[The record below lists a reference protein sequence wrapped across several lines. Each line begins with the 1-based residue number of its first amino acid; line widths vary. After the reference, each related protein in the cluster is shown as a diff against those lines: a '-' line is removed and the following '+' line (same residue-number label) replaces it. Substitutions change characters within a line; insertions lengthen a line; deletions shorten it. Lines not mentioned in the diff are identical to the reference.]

1 MFDQRYKRGR
11 RRALQTLA
19 AVATVPFHAMAAMA
33 VAVPGSSTTGT
44 RRLTQLIGSNGWA
57 GAPQDIAMW
66 RQMGISWGRDVAG
79 PGQPD
84 SPHDAMRVDRTGPRY
99 DSDLSPVLLS
109 NNRNGFRSL
118 LLLAYT
124 PGWNATVADDSKS
137 APVDVDAWTQ
147 YVDAV
152 VRKYSAPPYNVRYF
166 QIWNEAAGRLS
177 GGLRQATFW
186 HGPSADGDKDGVYDR
201 AMQDYVERIHIPA
214 ARIIRKYRCYI
225 VYGGWPDQ
233 GGVETYIKWLEY
245 RSPVVNARMLDWVDY
260 IDIHYM
266 KVAELDPLYQRY
278 VRNGPARGLWQTE
291 IGDRYMEDPHYLAR
305 YFFDFAVWALDRN
318 WDDPDKYVSMVY
330 HWDGVEPFRLT
341 QRGTPRTYT
350 VSGRA
355 LIVLN
360 RTVPG
365 ALQCVPAQLKLGP
378 DVAGSAVYSN
388 KDLVFQVAAPSG
400 WRTISVPGL
409 KAPVSSRAD
418 VRFIDALTGQAAP
431 ASDVA
436 LTWGKDNGSD
446 TLNIRFKV
454 PEIVNGAR
462 KKPPEVPVHLAYVV
476 VSTRQVA

>member
-1 MFDQRYKRGR
+1 MFKQRHSHAR

-19 AVATVPFHAMAAMA
+19 ALASVPFHAVAATA
-33 VAVPGSSTTGT
+33 VAVPRSGDTGT
-44 RRLTQLIGSNGWA
+44 RRMTQLIGSNGWA
-57 GAPQDIAMW
+57 GAPADIAMW
-66 RQMGISWGRDVAG
+66 HQMGISWGRDVAG

-84 SPHDAMRVDRTGPRY
+84 SPRDAMRIDRTGPSY
-99 DSDLSPVLLS
+99 DSNLPPVLLS

-137 APVDVDAWTQ
+137 APVDVNAWTQ

-177 GGLRQATFW
+177 GGLQQATFW
-186 HGPSADGDKDGVYDR
+186 HGPAAGGKDGVYDR

-233 GGVETYIKWLEY
+233 GGVDTYIKWLEY
-245 RSPVVNARMLDWVDY
+245 RSPVVNARMIDWVDY
-260 IDIHYM
+260 LDIHYM
-266 KVAELDPLYQRY
+266 KVAELDPLYERY
-278 VRNGPARGLWQTE
+278 VRNGPARGIWQTE

-318 WDDPDKYVSMVY
+318 WDDPDKYVSMVF
-330 HWDGVEPFRLT
+330 HWDGVEAFRLT
-341 QRGTPRTYT
+341 QRGNPRKYT

-355 LIVLN
+355 LVVLN
-360 RTVPG
+360 RIVPG
-365 ALQCVPAQLKLGP
+365 ALAPVPVPLKFGP
-378 DVAGSAVYSN
+378 DVAGGALYSD
-388 KDLVFQVAAPSG
+388 KDLVFQVAAPAG
-400 WRTISVPGL
+400 WRTVSVPGL
-409 KAPVSSRAD
+409 KAPVARQPD

-436 LTWGKDNGSD
+436 LDWDGGA
-446 TLNIRFKV
+446 LNIRFKV
-454 PEIVNGAR
+454 PANVNGAPR
-462 KKPPEVPVHLAYVV
+462 KPPEVPVHLAYIV
-476 VSTRQVA
+476 VSSRQAA